1 VDSQCIL
8 IWENDGGP
16 DPLRGPEPD
25 LIGYPGHRHMN
36 GVSREKVLEL
46 WLKLAAGDIA
56 AVEADLH

>member
-1 VDSQCIL
+1 
-8 IWENDGGP
+8 
-16 DPLRGPEPD
+16 
-25 LIGYPGHRHMN
+25 MN